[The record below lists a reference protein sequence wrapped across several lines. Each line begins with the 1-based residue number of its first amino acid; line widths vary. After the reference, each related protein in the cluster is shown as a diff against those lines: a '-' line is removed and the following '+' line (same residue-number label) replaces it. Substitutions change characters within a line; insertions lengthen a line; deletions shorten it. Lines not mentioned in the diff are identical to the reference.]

1 MVKIVTDS
9 NSGITPDMAK
19 QLGIMGNGASYVN
32 FGDKSYKD
40 TIELSSEQFYEMLR
54 SAPELP
60 KTAAPSVG
68 DFEEIYSKLK
78 GEEVVSVHLS
88 RALSGTIQSAETAAG
103 LMDGDPRIHV
113 VDTRFVNAG
122 QTLLVLEALE
132 LAKAGHSA
140 AEIKAQ
146 VEALVP
152 RVRMSF
158 VLDTLENLKRGGRIS
173 STSALIGGLLQM
185 KPILTLKE
193 GKVEPLERV
202 RTSSKALA
210 RLKEIALQDLAGKT
224 NPKVVFFHAN
234 TLAAVNAFKR
244 DVSAQLGLQYD
255 AMVLE
260 AGPAVAT
267 HAGPGA
273 IGLAY
278 IV

>member
-9 NSGITPDMAK
+9 NGGITPDMAAK
-19 QLGIMGNGASYVN
+19 LGIAGMGASYVS
-32 FGDKSYKD
+32 FGEKSYKD
-40 TIELSSEQFYEMLR
+40 SIELSSAQFYEMLR

-68 DFEEIYSKLK
+68 DFEEIYSTLK

-88 RALSGTIQSAETAAG
+88 RALSGTIQAAETAAG
-103 LMDGDPRIHV
+103 LMEGDPRIAI

-122 QTLLVLEALE
+122 QALLVLEGVE
-132 LAKAGHSA
+132 LAKAGHTA
-140 AEIKAQ
+140 AEIKNQ
-146 VEALVP
+146 LEALVS

-173 STSALIGGLLQM
+173 STSAFIGGLLQM
-185 KPILTLKE
+185 KPILTLKD

-224 NPKVVFFHAN
+224 NPKVIFFHAN
-234 TLAAVNAFKR
+234 VPEAASAFKR
-244 DVSAQLGLQYD
+244 DISAQLGLQYD
-255 AMVLE
+255 ALVLE

-273 IGLAY
+273 IGVAY